1 MTVEIISVAI
11 KDEAITIEGL
21 AIEKVITA
29 EDLYEAY
36 EEVPVVQFEFDR
48 KAHNA
53 AAMKYLWK
61 VCGSQRR
68 CDAAKSMGEKLE
80 KLVGSIIFL
89 SDSFRVA

>member
-11 KDEAITIEGL
+11 KDDAITIEGL
-21 AIEKVITA
+21 AIEKAITA
-29 EDLYEAY
+29 DNLYEDF
-36 EEVPVVQFEFDR
+36 EVPVVQFEFNR

-89 SDSFRVA
+89 SDSFLVA